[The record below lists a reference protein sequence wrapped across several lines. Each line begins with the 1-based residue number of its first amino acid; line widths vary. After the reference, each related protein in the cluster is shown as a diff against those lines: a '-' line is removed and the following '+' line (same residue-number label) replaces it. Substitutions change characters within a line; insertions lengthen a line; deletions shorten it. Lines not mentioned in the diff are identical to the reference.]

1 MELKFYLKFVSHL
14 FQMGNWEVEDDDTM
28 AIKDEP
34 LPGEEVKPIFK
45 IKIIAFQFLRSL
57 T

>member
-1 MELKFYLKFVSHL
+1 MDLKFYLKFVYHL

-34 LPGEEVKPIFK
+34 LPGEEVKYIQK
-45 IKIIAFQFLRSL
+45 K